1 MKKKLYFEVI
11 ILSSMLLPVLFFSC
25 KNNTT
30 ETKLIYSENNTIKQ
44 AVKNKEQEI
53 SWTTE
58 LAPERLTADVSR
70 TSVNISQDILYN
82 VDLIKVISNDNV
94 LVFPELED
102 FGSLDISKLNPSANE
117 KINEFCEKLSK
128 SLYSGADS
136 YFSRKYIFNYVFFR
150 NDLISGWKE
159 NFGKKIPEE
168 YNKEIKNIESESKDS
183 DEKNKK
189 SEKKEELKPLFSKWI
204 LGEPFI
210 GAELMQIPVRFYT
223 DCGIIDM
230 TMFLSS
236 GGNYEFY
243 QITIDRWKKV

>member
-1 MKKKLYFEVI
+1 MIF
-11 ILSSMLLPVLFFSC
+11 SSLIFSILFFSC
-25 KNNTT
+25 NNTT
-30 ETKLIYSENNTIKQ
+30 ETKLVYTESDTIKKSVKEKEQ
-44 AVKNKEQEI
+44 TITWTQELEEDRLSQRISRSSMQLGPDVPYSKEVFKITNKNKKVVY
-53 SWTTE
+53 
-58 LAPERLTADVSR
+58 P
-70 TSVNISQDILYN
+70 
-82 VDLIKVISNDNV
+82 DL
-94 LVFPELED
+94 PD
-102 FGSLDISKLNPSANE
+102 FGSLDTRNINSNLKEKLNN
-117 KINEFCEKLSK
+117 FCK
-128 SLYSGADS
+128 SLSSENHSGADAF
-136 YFSRKYIFNYVFFR
+136 FSRKYIFNYVFFR

-210 GAELMQIPVRFYT
+210 GAEIMQIPVRFYT